1 MKKINVLELKNQSAV
16 TTDIEILQNTI
27 SRMCTYSMNVKT
39 YSGVIYTLIMTILVH
54 TSCIEKYWWLGIVVA
69 VANAILDAYYLSY
82 EKVYVTKYNSFI
94 KNLKSGIL
102 QVETLYEMNPK
113 NTELKNEL
121 LAVFF
126 SALASFSI
134 WGYYLIYIFLSLV
147 LGGIIL

>member
-16 TTDIEILQNTI
+16 TTYIEILQNNI

-94 KNLKSGIL
+94 KNLNSGIL